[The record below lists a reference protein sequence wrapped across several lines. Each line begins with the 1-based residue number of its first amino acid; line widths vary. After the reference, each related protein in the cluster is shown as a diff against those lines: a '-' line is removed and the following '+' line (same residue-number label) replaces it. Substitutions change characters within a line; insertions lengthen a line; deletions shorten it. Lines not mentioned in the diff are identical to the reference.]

1 MSESN
6 RATLT
11 FVLWLF
17 SAAVL
22 GILFLSAAA
31 QGELTPWHVVLAF
44 VILGLAVLGTPYIL
58 GQPRS
63 ESEQEKTKRRRIDNL
78 LRDMSDEDLV
88 DLKQRLSGDDER
100 AQSVD
105 DFLGDDGELARRG

>member
-17 SAAVL
+17 SAVVL
-22 GILFLSAAA
+22 GALFISAAA

-44 VILGLAVLGTPYIL
+44 VVLGLAVVGTPYIL
-58 GQPRS
+58 GQSRS
-63 ESEQEKTKRRRIDNL
+63 EAEHEKTKRRRIDNL
-78 LRDMSDEDLV
+78 LRDMSDEELV
-88 DLKQRLSGDDER
+88 ELKQRLSGGDES
-100 AQSVD
+100 AESVID
-105 DFLGDDGELARRG
+105 LLGDDGELARRG